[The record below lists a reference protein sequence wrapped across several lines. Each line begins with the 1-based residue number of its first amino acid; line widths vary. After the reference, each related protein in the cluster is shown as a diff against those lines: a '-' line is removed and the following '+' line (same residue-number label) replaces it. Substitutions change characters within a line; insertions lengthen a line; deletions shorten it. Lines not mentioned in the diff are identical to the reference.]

1 MKKVA
6 AILAL
11 CFLGTTCAL
20 GKMKRSISKEETVE
34 LMKKVCDYQIA
45 NPWKCEPWQ
54 HNDWERSTFYVGV
67 MATYRTTRDRKYL
80 DHALHWAGENKW
92 APGPEQEPSANRM
105 TCGQTYLELYFLK
118 KDPKMIAAMKGFV
131 DQRMA
136 NPVQGG
142 VEWFYCDS
150 LFVAPPTLSRLGA
163 ATGDERYLQYMH
175 QMYWD
180 VTDLLLDKEA
190 GLFYRDKTFLSQRTK
205 NGKKVFWSRG
215 NGWVIA
221 GIPRILEYLPKND
234 PQRDRYIRLL
244 KQMAASIAKLQGSDG
259 LWRTSLLD
267 PHEFPAPETS
277 GSSFFCYALAW
288 GLNHG
293 YLEREKYLPVVGR
306 AWKGLVNSVQPSGKL
321 GWVQGVNKQP
331 GPVAPEDTQEY
342 GVGAFLLAASE
353 VAKLTR

>member
-1 MKKVA
+1 MKQAA

-11 CFLGTTCAL
+11 CFLGTTSAL
-20 GKMKRSISKEETVE
+20 GKIKLSMSKEETVT

-45 NPWKCEPWQ
+45 NPWKCERWKN
-54 HNDWERSTFYVGV
+54 NDWERSTFYVGV
-67 MATYRTTRDRKYL
+67 MATYRSTGDRKYFDQAL
-80 DHALHWAGENKW
+80 DWAEENKW

-105 TCGQTYLELYFLK
+105 TCGQTYLEIYLLK
-118 KDPKMIAAMKGFV
+118 KHPKMMAGMKGFV
-131 DQRMA
+131 DQRVA
-136 NPVQGG
+136 NPVPGR

-150 LFVAPPTLSRLGA
+150 LFVAPPTLSELGA
-163 ATGDERYLQYMH
+163 ATGDRRYFRYMQ

-180 VTDLLLDKEA
+180 VTDLLLDKEV
-190 GLFYRDKTFLSQRTK
+190 GLFYRDKTFLSQRTT
-205 NGKKVFWSRG
+205 NGRKVFWSRG

-244 KQMAASIAKLQGSDG
+244 KQMAASITKLQGSDG

-267 PHEFPAPETS
+267 PDEFPAPETS
-277 GSSFFCYALAW
+277 GSAFFCYAMAW
-288 GLNHG
+288 GINHKILDPKE
-293 YLEREKYLPVVGR
+293 YRPVVER
-306 AWKGLVNSVQPSGKL
+306 AWEGLVNSVQPSGKL

-331 GPVAPEDTQEY
+331 GPVVPEDTQEY